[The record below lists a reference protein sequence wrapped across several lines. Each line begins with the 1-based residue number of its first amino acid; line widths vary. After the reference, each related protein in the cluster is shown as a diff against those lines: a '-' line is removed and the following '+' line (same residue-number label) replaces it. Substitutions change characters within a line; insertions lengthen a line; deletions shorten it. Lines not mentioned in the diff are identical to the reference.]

1 VGTAIHDATIVGA
14 GPAGLA
20 AAACLRAE
28 GVQALVVDKAAAVG
42 SAWRAHYDRLRL
54 HTERALSGLPGLPI
68 PRKHGKWVPRAG
80 VVEYLE
86 DYVRHHQIELR
97 LSTPVDRV
105 DREDGA
111 WNLTTPSGSL
121 KTRATVI
128 AGGYNH
134 TPHLP
139 PWPGK
144 DSFKGEFLHSAS
156 YKNADRFRGRHVL
169 VVGTGNSGAEIAV
182 DLIEGGAASVRI
194 AVRTPPNIIR
204 REVVGGLASQ
214 RVGILLRHVPPAIVD
229 PIARVVQRL
238 TVGDLTP
245 YGMPPSPR
253 GLYTRAREGQIPILD
268 VGLIDALKARHVTI
282 VPAVRAFEGRDV
294 VLEDGSRVQPDAV
307 IAATGYLRAL
317 EKLVGHLGVLD
328 KRGVP
333 LVHGAQTH
341 PGAPGLYFIGYSNP
355 ISGNLREIGIDARKI
370 AKTLRGSL
378 ALARP

>member
-1 VGTAIHDATIVGA
+1 MGTAIHEATIVGA

-144 DSFKGEFLHSAS
+144 DSFKGELLHSAS

-238 TVGDLTP
+238 TVGDLAP

-268 VGLIDALKARHVTI
+268 VGLIDALKARRVTI

-333 LVHGAQTH
+333 LVHGTQTH

-370 AKTLRGSL
+370 AKTVR
-378 ALARP
+378 ALPVRAP